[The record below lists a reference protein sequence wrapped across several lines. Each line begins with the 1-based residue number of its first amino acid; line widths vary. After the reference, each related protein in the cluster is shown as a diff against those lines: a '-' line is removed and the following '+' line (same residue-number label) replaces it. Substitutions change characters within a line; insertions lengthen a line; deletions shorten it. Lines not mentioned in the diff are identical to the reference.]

1 MFIACV
7 AAYIGWRIWKF
18 ERFWAYFIPQFV
30 LASAL
35 AVELA
40 RGGRVLERWLTVVI
54 ATFFSAGFAVSCFR
68 MSFYTYPDGSTAPE
82 LIIPGIGFS
91 LCAIALVVSEVILH
105 LRQKEHA
112 PSGHPA
118 TDVVDKLPKDCC
130 HNTVLTSEDKPKLRH
145 RTIRR
150 TACGRWKAAE
160 DLSRYWSTTSS

>member
-1 MFIACV
+1 MTNPNNPVFTSFRVAVATVFIACV
-7 AAYIGWRIWKF
+7 AVYIGWRIWKF

-40 RGGRVLERWLTVVI
+40 RGGRLLERWLTVVI

-105 LRQKEHA
+105 LRQKEMHRV
-112 PSGHPA
+112 GRQFDMQDGTTH
-118 TDVVDKLPKDCC
+118 
-130 HNTVLTSEDKPKLRH
+130 LTSEENRNSGKP
-145 RTIRR
+145 
-150 TACGRWKAAE
+150 
-160 DLSRYWSTTSS
+160 